1 MVFLLPLFQ
10 TIFFLQFASKYT
22 LLFQQHEGQPAMLEE
37 ALDEWRFSL
46 VFYTQDPT
54 KMVTEL
60 THTHRYR

>member
-1 MVFLLPLFQ
+1 MMSLLSLFQ
-10 TIFFLQFASKYT
+10 IIFFLQFARKYT

-46 VFYTQDPT
+46 VLYTQDPT

-60 THTHRYR
+60 TNTHRYR